1 MVLAD
6 MGAEVIKV
14 ETRQRLDYMRM
25 GRPIVGDQPDPEQNP
40 MFHNVNRGKLSVT
53 LNIGEPEAVEL
64 AKGLAS
70 RCDVVIENFSPGVM
84 DRLGLGYEALRAVK
98 PDIIMASISS
108 TGQEGPL
115 RDLRA
120 YAPSIGSLSGLD
132 STMGYEGGG
141 PLGLKHAFGDICG
154 ALHAV
159 FAIACALFHRN
170 RTGQGQYIDVS
181 MLRATVITQGV
192 GLMEQALTG
201 RSLQPRGNYDPTMAP
216 YGNYPCAGEDR
227 WVSIAVRSEAEW
239 QALVEAMGSP
249 AWARDYRF
257 GSQFRRQRHRRELDA
272 LLSRWTAQHDAE
284 AITELLQSHGVAAA
298 PVLGAEE
305 RLFHPHFMA
314 RGLYSDTEHPALGAE
329 PVFNLMWNLSKSP
342 SRVRRHAPL
351 LGEHNREVLCNY
363 LGLSEG
369 RSGRV
374 GRAAGGILTSQEPLT
389 LDRATGVEAMMG
401 FKKDSNLASYGR
413 FGIGPLVMG
422 SIVTWFAVL
431 AVRRFPDEG
440 DAWLALTLSVTMTGC
455 GFFTILYGWWLDWRG
470 RPQPGEG

>member
-1 MVLAD
+1 MQTNPGALSGYRVLDFGWVLAGALPGMILAD

-53 LNIGEPEAVEL
+53 LNIAEPEAVEL
-64 AKGLAS
+64 AKSLAL

-98 PDIIMASISS
+98 SDIIMASISS

-159 FAIACALFHRN
+159 FAIASALFHRN

-181 MLRATVITQGV
+181 MLRATVVTQGV

-227 WVSIAVRSEAEW
+227 WVSIAVRTEAEW
-239 QALVEAMGSP
+239 QSLVRTMGSP
-249 AWARDYRF
+249 EWAADGRF
-257 GSQFRRQRHRRELDA
+257 SSQFRRQRHRRELDA
-272 LLSRWTAQHDAE
+272 LLSRWTAQQDAD

-314 RGLYSDTEHPALGAE
+314 RGLYSDAEHPALGAE

-351 LGEHNREVLCNY
+351 LGEHNWEVLCGH

-369 RSGRV
+369 ELAELEERRV
-374 GRAAGGILTSQEPLT
+374 
-389 LDRATGVEAMMG
+389 V
-401 FKKDSNLASYGR
+401 Y
-413 FGIGPLVMG
+413 
-422 SIVTWFAVL
+422 
-431 AVRRFPDEG
+431 
-440 DAWLALTLSVTMTGC
+440 
-455 GFFTILYGWWLDWRG
+455 
-470 RPQPGEG
+470 

>member
-1 MVLAD
+1 MVEQTNSSDSDAPAQPGVLSGYRVLDFGWVLAGALPGMVLAD

-14 ETRQRLDYMRM
+14 ETRQRLDYMRL

-53 LNIGEPEAVEL
+53 LNVAEPDAVEL
-64 AKGLAS
+64 VQRLVA

-84 DRLGLGYEALRAVK
+84 DRLGLGYDVLRAIK

-141 PLGLKHAFGDICG
+141 PLGLKHAYGDICG

-159 FAIACALFHRN
+159 FAIASALFHRS

-181 MLRATVITQGV
+181 MLRATVVTQGV
-192 GLMEQALTG
+192 GLMERALTG

-216 YGNYPCAGEDR
+216 YGNYPCAGDDR

-239 QALVEAMGSP
+239 QSLVQAMGSP
-249 AWARDYRF
+249 SWAGDDRF
-257 GSQFRRQRHRRELDA
+257 GSQYRRQRHRRELDA
-272 LLSRWTAQHDAE
+272 LVSQWTIQYEPDA
-284 AITELLQSHGVAAA
+284 ATELLQSHGVAAA

-305 RLFHPHFMA
+305 RLFHPHFME

-342 SRVRRHAPL
+342 SRLRRHAPL
-351 LGEHNREVLCNY
+351 LGEHNREVLCGY
-363 LGLSEG
+363 LGLGEAELTELEE
-369 RSGRV
+369 RRV
-374 GRAAGGILTSQEPLT
+374 
-389 LDRATGVEAMMG
+389 V
-401 FKKDSNLASYGR
+401 Y
-413 FGIGPLVMG
+413 
-422 SIVTWFAVL
+422 
-431 AVRRFPDEG
+431 
-440 DAWLALTLSVTMTGC
+440 
-455 GFFTILYGWWLDWRG
+455 
-470 RPQPGEG
+470 